1 MLAGVF
7 MRRVFLCGFFLF
19 ASCANRSKQSVSLY
33 ESGDYAG
40 AAREADKGLASH
52 PDDDDLWQM
61 RIRAALA
68 LGDGDGIAKSWATY
82 RDNRGSDDTEL
93 LRELAIATLG
103 QALGSPS
110 QRMKIIAIEAVQEAE
125 IQQLAEQV
133 AERMGDDDDRVAASA
148 AVAVLRG
155 YPQAPQVATEM
166 LRSEDPEARRIAVDG
181 IGRKVGAPAAVDLH
195 KAANDPDPRV
205 RRAALRWLAHAKDK
219 EAPAVLERNLRH
231 PDEGVRAAAASG
243 LARIGLGDLQAFAK
257 KALGDK
263 SLAVRLAGIELL
275 QAAKRSDELT
285 QLAQRDADPMVA
297 AEAAIAVKRTDLAQ
311 AALDKAATAERWT
324 IRAGA
329 ANTAV
334 RALGKGNAA
343 AFARKLMTDPEVGVR
358 LAAARALIATGD
370 KAAAIAILEQALAT
384 ESVVSAATDL
394 ARLGDKRGIDA
405 LSNATRDAKATPDQR
420 AQAASSHATA
430 RRVTPGLVAALA
442 DANGVVRVEAA
453 AVLVTLAKDPR

>member
-1 MLAGVF
+1 
-7 MRRVFLCGFFLF
+7 MRRVLMCGLLAL

-33 ESGDYAG
+33 EAGDYAG
-40 AAREADKGLASH
+40 AAREADSGLKSH
-52 PDDDDLWQM
+52 PDDDGLWQM

-68 LGDGDGIAKSWATY
+68 LGDSDGVARSWASY
-82 RDNRGSDDTEL
+82 REMRGSDDPEL
-93 LRELAIATLG
+93 LRDLAIATLG

-110 QRMKIIAIEAVQEAE
+110 QRMKIVAIEAVQSAE
-125 IQQLAEQV
+125 IQSLAEQV

-155 YPQAPQVATEM
+155 FPQAPQVASEM

-181 IGRKVGAPAAVDLH
+181 IGKKVGALAAVDLH
-195 KAANDPDPRV
+195 KAAADADPRV
-205 RRAALRWLAHAKDK
+205 RRAALRWLAQIKDK

-231 PDEGVRAAAASG
+231 TDEGVRAAAASG
-243 LARIGLGDLQAFAK
+243 LARLGMGDLQAFAK
-257 KALGDK
+257 KALADK

-275 QAAKRSDELT
+275 VAAKRTDELT
-285 QLAQRDADPMVA
+285 QIAQSDADPMVA

-334 RALGKGNAA
+334 RALDKSAA
-343 AFARKLMTDPEVGVR
+343 ITFARKLMTDPEVGVR
-358 LAAARALIATGD
+358 LAAGRAMLAVGD
-370 KAAAIAILEQALAT
+370 KPGAIAIFEQALAT
-384 ESVVSAATDL
+384 DSAVSAATDL
-394 ARLGDKRGIDA
+394 ARIGDKRGLDT

-420 AQAASSHATA
+420 AQAAVAHATA

-453 AVLVTLAKDPR
+453 AVLVGLAREPR

>member
-1 MLAGVF
+1 
-7 MRRVFLCGFFLF
+7 MRRVLLCSFLVL
-19 ASCANRSKQSVSLY
+19 ASCANRAKQSVALY

-40 AAREADKGLASH
+40 AAREADNGLASH
-52 PDDDDLWQM
+52 PDDDGLWQM

-82 RDNRGSDDTEL
+82 RERRGSDDAEL

-110 QRMKIIAIEAVQEAE
+110 QRMKITAIEAVQSAE

-133 AERMGDDDDRVAASA
+133 AERMGDDDDRVAATA

-155 YPQAPQVATEM
+155 FPQAPQVASEM
-166 LRSEDPEARRIAVDG
+166 LRSEDAEARRIAVDG
-181 IGRKVGAPAAVDLH
+181 IGRKVGALAAVDLH
-195 KAANDPDPRV
+195 KAAADPDPGV
-205 RRAALRWLAHAKDK
+205 RRAAFRWLAHIKDK
-219 EAPAVLERNLRH
+219 EAPAVFERNLRH

-243 LARIGLGDLQAFAK
+243 LARIGLGDLQAFAN
-257 KALGDK
+257 KALADK
-263 SLAVRLAGIELL
+263 ALAVRLAGIELL
-275 QAAKRSDELT
+275 AAAKRTDELT
-285 QLAQRDADPMVA
+285 QLAQSDADPMVA
-297 AEAAIAVKRTDLAQ
+297 AEAAIAVKRADLAQ

-334 RALGKGNAA
+334 RALGKPATI

-358 LAAARALIATGD
+358 LAAARALIASGD
-370 KAAAIAILEQALAT
+370 KAGAVAIFEQALAT
-384 ESVVSAATDL
+384 DSAVSAATDL
-394 ARLGDKRGIDA
+394 ARIGDKRGLEA

-420 AQAASSHATA
+420 AQAAAAHGTA

-453 AVLVTLAKDPR
+453 AVLVMLAKDPR